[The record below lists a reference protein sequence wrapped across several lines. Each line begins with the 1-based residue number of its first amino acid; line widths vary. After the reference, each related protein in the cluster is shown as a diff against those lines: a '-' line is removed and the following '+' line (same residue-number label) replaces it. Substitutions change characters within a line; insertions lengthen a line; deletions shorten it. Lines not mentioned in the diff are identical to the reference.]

1 MRQDSIPTCVNRA
14 PPPSRPRERRAV
26 LGPIKAW
33 PGNTK
38 ARPKATATASL
49 DSSLRATRLCSRRP
63 GRRNG
68 TRREQRNCPFMR
80 RLPMT

>member
-1 MRQDSIPTCVNRA
+1 MRQDNIPTCVNRA
-14 PPPSRPRERRAV
+14 FLRPGLRERRAV

-38 ARPKATATASL
+38 ARPKTTATANL

-68 TRREQRNCPFMR
+68 TRREQRNCPFMK